1 VENQLDGELRK
12 GRQVEFEE
20 LRERARQSIRDGI
33 AVLLLISAPTL
44 AACAFTGGS
53 AAEPTGVATAIL
65 TWEAPKTNT
74 DGTPI
79 TNLAGYT
86 IYYGR
91 GWFRYTVNISGASTT
106 TYAVQKLASGTW
118 EFSVSAYTASG
129 SRSAP
134 SKIVSKTI
142 P

>member
-1 VENQLDGELRK
+1 
-12 GRQVEFEE
+12 VEFEE

-53 AAEPTGVATAIL
+53 AAEPTGVGTAIL